1 MLIMTFLL
9 FLSFALVSGMKKRN
23 LLVFFNDIG
32 GKADVKIGQFSVVQS
47 HEGVK
52 NWELRAD
59 RAEIFEKD
67 QKALLEKIA
76 VTIQTSQGVELSLDG
91 DSGTINTR
99 TKDFSLEKRE
109 GPMVIQL
116 SNGYTIETP
125 ALSWLNDQ
133 KIIIAEGPARITGPR
148 IEIHGN
154 ELRVAPDNQE
164 VTVSGH
170 VQALV
175 H

>member
-1 MLIMTFLL
+1 MTFLL
-9 FLSFALVSGMKKRN
+9 FLSFALVSGLKKRN
-23 LLVFFNDIG
+23 LLVFFNGIG
-32 GKADVKIGQFSVVQS
+32 GRADVKIGQFSVVQS

-67 QKALLEKIA
+67 QKALLEKVS
-76 VTIQTSQGVELSLDG
+76 VTIQTPQGVQLSLEG
-91 DSGTINTR
+91 DAGSIDTR
-99 TKDFSLEKRE
+99 TNDFYLEKKE
-109 GPMVIQL
+109 GPMLIRL

-133 KIIIAEGPARITGPR
+133 KMIVAEGPAHITGPQ
-148 IEIHGN
+148 IEIYGS
-154 ELRVAPDNQE
+154 ELHVAPENQE

-175 H
+175 Y

>member
-9 FLSFALVSGMKKRN
+9 FLSFTLFSGLKKRN
-23 LLVFFNDIG
+23 LLVFFDDFG
-32 GKADVKIGQFSVVQS
+32 GDADVKIGQFSVVQS

-52 NWELRAD
+52 RWELKAG

-67 QKALLEKIA
+67 QKALLEKVA
-76 VTIQTSQGVELSLDG
+76 VTIQTPQGVALFIEG
-91 DSGTINTR
+91 DAGSINTR
-99 TKDFSLEKRE
+99 TKDFYLEKKE
-109 GPMVIQL
+109 SPMVIRF

-133 KIIIAEGPARITGPR
+133 EMIVAEGPAHITGPQ
-148 IEIHGN
+148 IEIAGS
-154 ELRVAPDNQE
+154 ELRVAPENQE
-164 VTVSGH
+164 VTISGH

-175 H
+175 Y

>member
-1 MLIMTFLL
+1 MTFLL
-9 FLSFALVSGMKKRN
+9 FLSFSLISSLKKRN
-23 LLVFFNDIG
+23 LLVGIHDVG
-32 GKADVKIGQFSVVQS
+32 GRADVKIGQFSVVQS
-47 HEGVK
+47 HEGIK
-52 NWELRAD
+52 SWELKAD

-67 QKALLEKIA
+67 QKALLEK
-76 VTIQTSQGVELSLDG
+76 VTVVMQTPQGIQLSLEG
-91 DSGTINTR
+91 DAGSVDTQR
-99 TKDFSLEKRE
+99 KDFYLEKKE
-109 GPMVIQL
+109 GPMVIRL
-116 SNGYTIETP
+116 SNGYTVETP

-133 KIIIAEGPARITGPR
+133 RMIVAEGPAHITGPQ
-148 IEIHGN
+148 IEISGN

>member
-1 MLIMTFLL
+1 MTFLL
-9 FLSFALVSGMKKRN
+9 FLSFALISGLKKRN

-52 NWELRAD
+52 SWELKAD

-67 QKALLEKIA
+67 QKALLEKVV
-76 VTIQTSQGVELSLDG
+76 VTIQTPQGVQLSLEG
-91 DSGTINTR
+91 DAGSINTR
-99 TKDFSLEKRE
+99 TKDFYLEKKE
-109 GPMVIQL
+109 GPMVIQFN
-116 SNGYTIETP
+116 NGYTIETP

-133 KIIIAEGPARITGPR
+133 KIIVAEGPAHITGPQVEVR
-148 IEIHGN
+148 GS
-154 ELRVAPDNQE
+154 ELRVAPENQE

-175 H
+175 Y